1 MKKYRVLLTVLVVTL
16 LAVGMTTTALAAE
29 LKFPDVPETHWAH
42 ETIYEMT
49 EKKIID
55 GYPNGNFGPDDELNR
70 GQWLTLVAR
79 TWLADE
85 IDDSITGSWHAK
97 YVAAAQEA
105 GLIGEHCVMDDLD
118 GGMTRNEMA
127 EIMVLIDENINGN
140 PAVKADTSKIADY
153 SSIPVEFQ
161 PAVAQAYTKGLLS
174 GDGTG
179 AFGGS
184 YTMNRAQA
192 AKAISNLMSR
202 PKHDVEP
209 EQPVDPV
216 VPAPTHELPIPDK
229 THTADSDKS
238 YIELH
243 GFVKFTPDLSN
254 AGNEVYVPNAR
265 VIFLSAD
272 HSMVL
277 GEGYTDEEGA
287 YVARLTVNRADFPG
301 LAQTISVQPLI
312 TFTYEG
318 VEYSNYAFEATEH
331 LTAGSFGTWPVT
343 LSKADLGWDMRD
355 RVNFP
360 MINGIDSF
368 AV

>member
-1 MKKYRVLLTVLVVTL
+1 MKRYCTFLTVLVVTL

-29 LKFPDVPETHWAH
+29 LKFPDVPENHWAH
-42 ETIYEMT
+42 QTIDEMT

-85 IDDSITGSWHAK
+85 IDDSITGAWHAK
-97 YVAAAQEA
+97 YVAAAQAA
-105 GLIGEHCVMDDLD
+105 GLVGEHCVMDDLD

-140 PAVKADTSKIADY
+140 PAVKADPSKIADY
-153 SSIPVEFQ
+153 DSIPVEFQ

-174 GDGTG
+174 GGNNG
-179 AFGGS
+179 VFGGS

-202 PKHDVEP
+202 PKQDVEP
-209 EQPVDPV
+209 EKPVDPV

-229 THTADSDKS
+229 THTPDSDKS

-243 GFVKFTPDLSN
+243 GYVNFLTGMTSDSKK
-254 AGNEVYVPNAR
+254 VYIPNAHI
-265 VIFLSAD
+265 IFLSAD

-287 YVARLTVNRADFPG
+287 YVIRVTVNRADFPG
-301 LAQTISVQPLI
+301 LAETINVQPLVS
-312 TFTYEG
+312 FTYEG
-318 VEYSNYAFEATEH
+318 IDYINYAFEATEY
-331 LTAGSFGTWPVT
+331 LTAGSFGSWPVT

-355 RVNFP
+355 RVN
-360 MINGIDSF
+360 IYLCNELDTF
-368 AV
+368 AI